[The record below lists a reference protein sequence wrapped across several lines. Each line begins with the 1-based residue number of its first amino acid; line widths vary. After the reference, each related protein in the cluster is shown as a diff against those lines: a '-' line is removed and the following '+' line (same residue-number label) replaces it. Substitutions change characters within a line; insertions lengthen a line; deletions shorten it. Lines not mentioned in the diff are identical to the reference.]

1 MMKSLNIIRSF
12 TALLLML
19 GMSSFYAQNDSISS
33 SKNQLPARYNLADSL
48 FKASKTIASEKTLQD
63 IIKQFDKD
71 SSNLGEIKFK
81 SFNLLGLI
89 NKNLQKLDSSNYY
102 YSIAIKY
109 LGKSPLGD
117 LKKQYEL
124 GIIKNSMALNYFNT
138 GKTQK
143 SITTLHEAITH
154 LHNYST
160 NIEDE
165 AEQLKATKK
174 RLACID
180 NLAGFYRGVGDNERA
195 INLATYSYEKKQRIL
210 PPDDNALT
218 ISQLILG
225 HLHLIARNYA
235 KAGKITDKG
244 LEKIDK
250 IPFAKSYAY
259 LVRASI
265 YENIGDFENAQ
276 KFYEMCEAVYREN
289 FNGLYTNTFLDGL
302 VEMSNFYAKINMNDK
317 ALTLAKEGY
326 NNTQKDTYK
335 NELLRFYQVQNMALV
350 NFTIGDYKNALKYS
364 NEALVFFDNKNLK
377 MNSLLDSI
385 QNETR
390 KPLSLFVK
398 AKSEYLL
405 KSEHNIDGLDSL
417 LKQTKKALDIL
428 EQKRTI
434 IKTPSDLETLLTDNQ
449 NLIDFRKQLFLDLY
463 HKTKN
468 KTYLDDLIGLHESS
482 LYNRIRSRL
491 NLKKISF
498 SDVPEAI
505 IEREHLLKDNMSSA
519 LSGTDASASIDTFF
533 QANKQWDVFLDSLK
547 QDYPKYYKMRYA
559 TIEEPLDSLH
569 ANIEQNTTLVR
580 YLYISDTL
588 YATIIHKAD
597 KKLFKLKTENL
608 EKHISV
614 LSRHDSDITQTSES
628 LHQLYNSVWEPFAS
642 EITTKNIVIIPDG
655 ELFNLSFE
663 SLTPSKINDFN
674 DLSTNSLLAKYH
686 ISYNYSLLLYG
697 KDNTTINYDKDFIAF
712 APEFNDKMKQ
722 DYSISITDS
731 LSLDKTYLSLLP
743 QPFSV
748 DLAKEY
754 SRLFGGHYF
763 INQNASKQ
771 IFKNEANEHKI
782 IHIGTHA
789 ESNNVSPELSR
800 LIFAKNNPDEDNSL
814 YTYEIYNENLNS
826 NLAILTACETGKP
839 TYQAGEG
846 MISLAHAFNYAGS
859 ESILTSL
866 WKIDEKSSSEIIEF
880 FYQNIKKGLPKDKAL
895 QQAKLRYIENAEGR
909 TIAPQYWAGLV
920 LIGDTSPI
928 DLQSPMGI
936 IWSLIIGLL
945 IMIAAYFILKKRK
958 KNTLLKPDKF

>member
-1 MMKSLNIIRSF
+1 MMKLLHIIRGV
-12 TALLLML
+12 LLVLL
-19 GMSSFYAQNDSISS
+19 TLSISTINAQNDSISS
-33 SKNQLPARYNLADSL
+33 NKNPLEIKYNLADSL
-48 FKASKTIASEKTLQD
+48 FKSRKTQAAESTLHQ

-71 SSNLGEIKFK
+71 SNNLPELKYK
-81 SFNLLGLI
+81 SFNLLGLTQ
-89 NKNLQKLDSSNYY
+89 KNLQKLDSSNYY
-102 YSIAIKY
+102 FNKSLKY
-109 LGKSPLGD
+109 LHKSPLSD
-117 LKKQYEL
+117 LKKEYKQ

-138 GKTQK
+138 GKTQN
-143 SITTLHEAITH
+143 SITVLHEAITH
-154 LHNYST
+154 IHNYST
-160 NIEDE
+160 RVEDD
-165 AEQLKATKK
+165 AEKLKATKK

-195 INLATYSYEKKQRIL
+195 ISLATYSYEKKQKIL
-210 PPDDNALT
+210 PSDDSALT

-225 HLHLIARNYA
+225 HLHLIARNYG

-244 LEKIDK
+244 IGNIDK

-265 YENIGDFENAQ
+265 YENIEDFENA
-276 KFYEMCEAVYREN
+276 KIYYEMCEAVYREN
-289 FNGLYTNTFLDGL
+289 FNGVYSNTFLDGL
-302 VEMSNFYAKINMNDK
+302 VEMSNFYAKIGMNNK
-317 ALTLAKEGY
+317 ALSLAKEGY
-326 NNTQKDTYK
+326 NYTKKKSYK
-335 NELLRFYQVQNMALV
+335 NELLRFYQIQNLASV
-350 NFTIGDYKNALKYS
+350 NFTIGDYKNALKRS
-364 NEALVFFDNKNLK
+364 HEALQFFENKNLK
-377 MNSLLDSI
+377 MNNLLDSI

-390 KPLSLFVK
+390 KPISLLIK
-398 AKSEYLL
+398 TKSEYFL
-405 KSEHNIDGLDSL
+405 KQNHTISGLDSL
-417 LKQTKKALDIL
+417 LKQTKEALDIL
-428 EQKRTI
+428 GRKRTI
-434 IKTPSDLETLLTDNQ
+434 IKTPSDLETLLTDHQ
-449 NLIDFRKQLFLDLY
+449 KLIDFRKQLFLDLY
-463 HKTKN
+463 GKTKD
-468 KTYLDDLIGLHESS
+468 KTYLDNLVGLHESS

-491 NLKKISF
+491 NLKKIKF
-498 SDVPEAI
+498 SDVPETI
-505 IEREHLLKDNMSSA
+505 INREKLLKDNMSSA
-519 LSGTDASASIDTFF
+519 LNGTNASIDTFF
-533 QANKQWDVFLDSLK
+533 NANAQWSVFLDSLK
-547 QDYPKYYKMRYA
+547 QKYPKYYKMRYA

-569 ANIEQNTTLVR
+569 KNIPQHTTFVR

-588 YATIIHKAD
+588 YTTVIHKAD
-597 KKLFKLKTENL
+597 KKLFKLKTKSLKEY
-608 EKHISV
+608 ISI
-614 LSRHDSDITQTSES
+614 LSNHDSDVKKTSES
-628 LHQLYNSVWEPFAS
+628 LYKLYESIWAPFAP
-642 EITTKNIVIIPDG
+642 EITTKNVVIIPDG

-663 SLTPSKINDFN
+663 SLTPSKINN
-674 DLSTNSLLAKYH
+674 LKDLSTNSLLAKYN

-697 KDNTTINYDKDFIAF
+697 SDDKTINYSKDFIAF
-712 APEFNDKMKQ
+712 APEFSNKMKQ

-754 SRLFGGHYF
+754 SRLFGGDYF

-800 LIFAKNNPDEDNSL
+800 LIFAKNSPDDDNSL

-880 FYQNIKKGLPKDKAL
+880 FYQNIKRGLPKDEAL
-895 QQAKLRYIENAEGR
+895 QKAKLKYIEKAEGR
-909 TIAPQYWAGLV
+909 TLAPQYWAGLV

-928 DLQSPMGI
+928 ELQSNSGI
-936 IWSLIIGLL
+936 IWCFIVGFLIVL
-945 IMIAAYFILKKRK
+945 AAYFILRKRK
-958 KNTLLKPDKF
+958 TKRIT